1 MAVTPLNSYADVQNF
16 IKQVLTQNGDLGKVA
31 RAPHKDFWATM
42 TYNQFVTGNVP
53 NVSDP
58 NTGKP
63 MPVLVKG
70 NSAQSNLIQALL
82 GIGPTFGVNGA
93 ISQMPE
99 GGTAFTLD
107 QIKSIAN
114 WIDNNCP
121 QTAGA

>member
-1 MAVTPLNSYADVQNF
+1 MAVTPLKSFADVQSF
-16 IKQVLTQNGDLGKVA
+16 IKKVLTDNGDLGKVA

-42 TYNQFVTGNVP
+42 SYTAFVTGNVP
-53 NVSDP
+53 GVVDP
-58 NTGKP
+58 NTNQP

-70 NSAQSNLIQALL
+70 DSTKSNLIQALL
-82 GIGPTFGVNGA
+82 GIGPIFGVNGS

-121 QTAGA
+121 Q